1 MDRRA
6 RGIEAVEDSARSFKE
21 KEDDMR
27 NLEDDHTA
35 LMGTLEKRAEEI
47 QALGASNVERRAE
60 LESTRG
66 RVTTLECQVTEGNA
80 RLKTMNRTRSQGG
93 RRRDGSNESNQ
104 GDDGNGGLTLIQH
117 SDMQFYILK

>member
-1 MDRRA
+1 
-6 RGIEAVEDSARSFKE
+6 
-21 KEDDMR
+21 MR

-66 RVTTLECQVTEGNA
+66 RVTTLECQVTEENA
-80 RLKTMNRTRSQGG
+80 RLKTMDRTVISSRRGMQNFDVGTLASQGCA
-93 RRRDGSNESNQ
+93 SS
-104 GDDGNGGLTLIQH
+104 
-117 SDMQFYILK
+117 